1 MCCSGKPVPLAS
13 FNWKIKQASKYNFII
28 EIKRQITIFRSQGNP
43 KIVYIYECVIK
54 LMQGPYWKNIGRV
67 LFLSPKLINAKKK
80 IIETNILQF

>member
-43 KIVYIYECVIK
+43 KIVYI
-54 LMQGPYWKNIGRV
+54 
-67 LFLSPKLINAKKK
+67 
-80 IIETNILQF
+80 